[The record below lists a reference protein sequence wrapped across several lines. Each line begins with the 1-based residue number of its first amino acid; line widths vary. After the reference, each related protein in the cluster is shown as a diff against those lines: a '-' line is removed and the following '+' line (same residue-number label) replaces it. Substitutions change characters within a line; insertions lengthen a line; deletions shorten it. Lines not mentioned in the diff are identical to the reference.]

1 MCRLLIQYN
10 VLGPVRRLNH
20 FKIIDYGLA
29 DFTEY
34 YPSGHVSVGG
44 PTHAV
49 PKSGPLHLSLGKLQM
64 ALPLPISAEQ
74 PGISKPFPQVMP
86 GCAPAT
92 TAHSPCLLV
101 PVPLGP
107 SLRPAH
113 GACCGVPELS
123 L

>member
-1 MCRLLIQYN
+1 MRA
-10 VLGPVRRLNH
+10 RRLNR

-49 PKSGPLHLSLGKLQM
+49 PKVGPLHLSLGKLQM

-74 PGISKPFPQVMP
+74 LKRIPQASFLA
-86 GCAPAT
+86 CSPA
-92 TAHSPCLLV
+92 LLL
-101 PVPLGP
+101 PVPQPVRTRRPPDSRRLI
-107 SLRPAH
+107 LRLAICQFS
-113 GACCGVPELS
+113 AVR
-123 L
+123 